1 MDDNSVDLSLAKP
14 HPKDRAVEPDDP
26 MNLHAVELDGDP
38 EVMLRMMVEEY
49 ARMGC
54 DLNGFLELCREPFYQ
69 GLHGL
74 WLRFGEEELE
84 RRARE
89 ILARTG
95 VVRVKTTQAQPSPEQ
110 VVQITLPNGSH
121 EGKSDAERL

>member
-1 MDDNSVDLSLAKP
+1 MDGSRVDLSRAKP
-14 HPKDRAVEPDDP
+14 HPKDRGVQPEDP

-38 EVMLRMMVEEY
+38 AIMLRMMVEEY

-54 DLNGFLELCREPFYQ
+54 DLNNFMQLCREPFYQ

-74 WLRFGEEELE
+74 WLHFGEEELE

-89 ILARTG
+89 VFARSG
-95 VVRVKTTQAQPSPEQ
+95 VVRVRTVQAQASPEQ
-110 VVQITLPNGSH
+110 LVQITISNGQKGS
-121 EGKSDAERL
+121 SDA